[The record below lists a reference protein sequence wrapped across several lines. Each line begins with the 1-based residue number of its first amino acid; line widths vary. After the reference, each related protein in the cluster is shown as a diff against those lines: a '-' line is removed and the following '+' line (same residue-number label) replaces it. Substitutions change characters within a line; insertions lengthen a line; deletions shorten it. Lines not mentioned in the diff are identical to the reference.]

1 MYKLQLALDRMTIEE
16 CIYLVEQTK
25 GSINWI
31 EIGTGV
37 IKEYGMVAVR
47 EMRARFPEKT
57 IVADMK
63 TCDAGKYESI
73 QAFESG
79 ANVTTVM
86 GYAPNATIIQCLEE
100 ASRYNGEVMIDL
112 LGIEHAERVKEIYLL
127 GARLF
132 CLHIAKDNQQNGEL
146 ATLSL
151 LQLVEGLEDI
161 RIAVAGGVNIE
172 TAPGLLEAG
181 VEILIVGSFIT
192 GSENPSER
200 AKQLAHV
207 EEPDF

>member
-1 MYKLQLALDRMTIEE
+1 MHKLQLALDRMTIED
-16 CIYLVEQTK
+16 CINLAEQTK
-25 GSINWI
+25 ESINWI

-37 IKEYGMVAVR
+37 IKEYGMISVR
-47 EMRARFPEKT
+47 EMRARFPEKI

-63 TCDAGKYESI
+63 TCDAGKHEST

-86 GYAPNATIIQCLEE
+86 GFSPNATIRQCLEV
-100 ASRYNGEVMIDL
+100 ASNYNGEVMVDL
-112 LGIEHAERVKEIYLL
+112 LGVENAERVNEIYSL

-132 CLHIAKDNQQNGEL
+132 CLHVGKDMQQEGEL
-146 ATLSL
+146 ATSFLF
-151 LQLVEGLEDI
+151 QLVEGLEDI

-181 VEILIVGSFIT
+181 VDILIVGSFIT
-192 GSENPSER
+192 GSENPSAS
-200 AKQLAHV
+200 AKQLANV
-207 EEPDF
+207 E